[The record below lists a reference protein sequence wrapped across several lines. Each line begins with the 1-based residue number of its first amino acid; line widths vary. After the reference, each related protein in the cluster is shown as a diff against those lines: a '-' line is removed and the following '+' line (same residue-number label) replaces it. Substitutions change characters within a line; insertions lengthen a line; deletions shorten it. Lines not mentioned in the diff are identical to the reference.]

1 MKTVTSD
8 AKRRVRLG
16 DIGPQEVFEVT
27 RPDADHWLLARLHPP
42 APPKPMTR
50 AQARQAIR
58 ANPLTMQMTWE
69 ELRSLTREP

>member
-50 AQARQAIR
+50 AQARQSIR